1 MLPGDYPK
9 WQVVYNYFR
18 QWNQKPSEEAFS
30 LLEQALK
37 KCGWR
42 GPYQPWSKRED
53 NLRDR

>member
-9 WQVVYNYFR
+9 WQAVYKYFR
-18 QWNQKPSEEAFS
+18 QWNQKPSADEPS